1 MIKDENKVL
10 LEQLDHV
17 KEVVCSLDK
26 KKLLDDSVYNW
37 SVWTDESIH
46 QQDPLVAMQ
55 DYYREILEKMN
66 LSAVSLLIR
75 TIEWAKG
82 FFDAIEADN
91 WLTAAASLRG
101 AMESAGDARISLKKC
116 IGFLF
121 EEKTHIEEWLLCD
134 GSNMPKKLYAYEEME
149 NLLNEFIFAN
159 RKQDNARRGEPYLP
173 EAKQNKDYIE
183 SLGEIDGPEGINTY
197 KLYYAQLCELTHP
210 SGIPIR
216 KMYDQK
222 DGTIRKNDQYSMFG
236 MAELV
241 QWASVMSQRV
251 FINPINLSL
260 CLMRILAVM
269 NVNPRNKIHKGIDLT
284 AIFENNAVLKQALVV
299 FGKENINRAGL

>member
-173 EAKQNKDYIE
+173 EAKQNKDY
-183 SLGEIDGPEGINTY
+183 Y
-197 KLYYAQLCELTHP
+197 
-210 SGIPIR
+210 
-216 KMYDQK
+216 
-222 DGTIRKNDQYSMFG
+222 
-236 MAELV
+236 
-241 QWASVMSQRV
+241 
-251 FINPINLSL
+251 
-260 CLMRILAVM
+260 
-269 NVNPRNKIHKGIDLT
+269 
-284 AIFENNAVLKQALVV
+284 
-299 FGKENINRAGL
+299 